1 MAGGFWQEENSKA
14 GKGFRIE
21 EKGENLSEYDGVFVR
36 KTETLNKN
44 KQFRRV
50 YYRGKSIVLPVLV
63 IYLLRNGLNRN
74 RLGITTSKKI
84 GKAVTRNRA
93 KRVIKAAFSE
103 VADVLPVGFDFVLVA
118 RGRTAKEKSTYIKQV
133 MQRGIK
139 VLMKG

>member
-1 MAGGFWQEENSKA
+1 MAGKFWQEGDSKA
-14 GKGFRIE
+14 EKDFRIE
-21 EKGENLSEYDGVFVR
+21 KNGNLSGCSGVFVG
-36 KTETLNKN
+36 KTEILNEN

-63 IYLLRNGLNRN
+63 IYMLKNGLNQN

-84 GKAVTRNRA
+84 GKAATRNRA
-93 KRVIKAAFSE
+93 KRVIKAAFTD
-103 VADVLPVGFDFVLVA
+103 VATSLPVGFDFVLVA

-133 MQRGIK
+133 IQRGIK